1 MEHQKLWIRWRR
13 IRKVLAA
20 LTRSGVSSQREWAD
34 TASSA
39 GPEGSHEAQ
48 GGNLTLAEL
57 SKQLSTV
64 RTSLGNVS
72 LQFIKAAKTV
82 DVSVMFLAF
91 DFFCRLRRCTG

>member
-1 MEHQKLWIRWRR
+1 LGG
-13 IRKVLAA
+13 KVLASS
-20 LTRSGVSSQREWAD
+20 TGSGVSSQSSTGQLQKEWAD

-39 GPEGSHEAQ
+39 GPEGSREAQ

-82 DVSVMFLAF
+82 DVSVMFLTF
-91 DFFCRLRRCTG
+91 DFFRRSCRCAG